1 MNSTDTILN
10 AVATEAVEAIADT
23 AHAAPPTPAALCD
36 ALRFHVRELVIA
48 ACAVVLGRRMASP
61 ALGVLV
67 RRATTALVTFDG
79 LPEFHPDR
87 LSDDADADVRTFYAA
102 IHHVHER
109 VQAIGERLE
118 YAEAQNETP
127 ADEPTAPPAE
137 WPPLVEIGHNLRVAL
152 VEFERVSGAVGKAAT
167 AWGDEAL
174 TGPALKAEC
183 LAELI
188 GLGRSRNA
196 AEKEVTSTERYGAY
210 RERLD
215 DLARKKHD
223 AETAADVAR
232 VAVTVWTELAALA
245 RTAALTGA

>member
-10 AVATEAVEAIADT
+10 AVATEAVEAIAHT
-23 AHAAPPTPAALCD
+23 PHANASPAALCD

-48 ACAVVLGRRMASP
+48 AYTVARGGRMLP
-61 ALGVLV
+61 VIV
-67 RRATTALVTFDG
+67 RKATDALVTRRE
-79 LPEFHPDR
+79 LPAFHPDR

-109 VQAIGERLE
+109 IQTLGERLE
-118 YAEAQNETP
+118 YAEAPNVLATHDTTEP
-127 ADEPTAPPAE
+127 PRAPLADISAR
-137 WPPLVEIGHNLRVAL
+137 LYNAL
-152 VEFERVSGAVGKAAT
+152 AEFERVSADVGTAAK

-183 LAELI
+183 MADLI
-188 GLGRSRNA
+188 TLGRSRNA
-196 AEKEVTSTERYGAY
+196 AEKEVTGTEKYGAY

-215 DLARKKHD
+215 ELARKKHD

-232 VAVTVWTELAALA
+232 VRVNVFLELSASA
-245 RTAALTGA
+245 RTAALTGEL